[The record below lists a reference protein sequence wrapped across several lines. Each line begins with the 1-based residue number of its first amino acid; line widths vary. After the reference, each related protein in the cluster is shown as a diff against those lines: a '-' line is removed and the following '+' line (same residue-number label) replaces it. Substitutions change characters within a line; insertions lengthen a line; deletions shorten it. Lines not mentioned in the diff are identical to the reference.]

1 MFLLAIRIW
10 AIFNWVSKVSNQFC
24 DWSRKLEQ
32 VSKPIRC
39 ITNSNDDLVGAF
51 SRALGGSLV
60 FTLRFHWIFDIFSF
74 LLTLVLVLRHKIEKN
89 FVMLL
94 VMIRSCFADCLKA
107 RTGSVH
113 LMMYC
118 NFTKKQCF
126 NVWKHRSCQI
136 LVILYRYFEKQF
148 HLAEETKLP
157 MFLHSRSAHQD
168 FIGSRSVFV
177 LCVWKGHFLTNSVI

>member
-1 MFLLAIRIW
+1 MHNKQQWRLGWRVFPRFRWFACFYFTFSLDIRY
-10 AIFNWVSKVSNQFC
+10 IF
-24 DWSRKLEQ
+24 
-32 VSKPIRC
+32 
-39 ITNSNDDLVGAF
+39 F
-51 SRALGGSLV
+51 SP
-60 FTLRFHWIFDIFSF
+60 
-74 LLTLVLVLRHKIEKN
+74 TLVLVLRHKIEKN

-107 RTGSVH
+107 RTGSVR

-168 FIGSRSVFV
+168 FIGRQISFCLVRVERSLSHKQCNLV
-177 LCVWKGHFLTNSVI
+177 FLTELIT

>member
-1 MFLLAIRIW
+1 M
-10 AIFNWVSKVSNQFC
+10 SNQFC

-60 FTLRFHWIFDIFSF
+60 FILRFHWIFDIFSF
-74 LLTLVLVLRHKIEKN
+74 LLSLVLVLRHKIEKN

-107 RTGSVH
+107 RTGSVR

-118 NFTKKQCF
+118 NFTKKQRF
-126 NVWKHRSCQI
+126 NI
-136 LVILYRYFEKQF
+136 
-148 HLAEETKLP
+148 
-157 MFLHSRSAHQD
+157 
-168 FIGSRSVFV
+168 
-177 LCVWKGHFLTNSVI
+177 

>member
-1 MFLLAIRIW
+1 MSLHLNALFGWFRTLTLSAQLINQIKAKVNYDLFTRHFPPQCGLLNFTLSSHRILV
-10 AIFNWVSKVSNQFC
+10 IFSYVLIGHSDLCSFQRVSKVSNQFC

-74 LLTLVLVLRHKIEKN
+74 LLLQFWFCGTKSKKN
-89 FVMLL
+89 FIMLL

-107 RTGSVH
+107 RKGSVR

-118 NFTKKQCF
+118 NFTKKQRF
-126 NVWKHRSCQI
+126 NV
-136 LVILYRYFEKQF
+136 
-148 HLAEETKLP
+148 
-157 MFLHSRSAHQD
+157 
-168 FIGSRSVFV
+168 
-177 LCVWKGHFLTNSVI
+177 

>member
-1 MFLLAIRIW
+1 MFTRHFPRLCGLLNFTLSSHRILV
-10 AIFNWVSKVSNQFC
+10 IFSYVLIGHSDLCSFQRVSKVSNQFC

-60 FTLRFHWIFDIFSF
+60 FTLRFHWIFDIF
-74 LLTLVLVLRHKIEKN
+74 TLVLVLRHKIEKN

-107 RTGSVH
+107 RTGSVR

-118 NFTKKQCF
+118 NFTKKQRF
-126 NVWKHRSCQI
+126 NV
-136 LVILYRYFEKQF
+136 
-148 HLAEETKLP
+148 
-157 MFLHSRSAHQD
+157 
-168 FIGSRSVFV
+168 
-177 LCVWKGHFLTNSVI
+177 

>member
-1 MFLLAIRIW
+1 M
-10 AIFNWVSKVSNQFC
+10 SNQLC

-60 FTLRFHWIFDIFSF
+60 FILRFHWILDVFSF

-94 VMIRSCFADCLKA
+94 FMIRSCFADCLKA
-107 RTGSVH
+107 RTGSVR

-118 NFTKKQCF
+118 NFTKKQRF
-126 NVWKHRSCQI
+126 NV
-136 LVILYRYFEKQF
+136 
-148 HLAEETKLP
+148 
-157 MFLHSRSAHQD
+157 
-168 FIGSRSVFV
+168 
-177 LCVWKGHFLTNSVI
+177 

>member
-1 MFLLAIRIW
+1 M
-10 AIFNWVSKVSNQFC
+10 SNQFC

-39 ITNSNDDLVGAF
+39 ITNSELVGAF

-74 LLTLVLVLRHKIEKN
+74 LLTLILVLRHKIEKY

-94 VMIRSCFADCLKA
+94 VIIRSCFADCLKA
-107 RTGSVH
+107 RTGSVR

-118 NFTKKQCF
+118 NFTKKQCV
-126 NVWKHRSCQI
+126 NV
-136 LVILYRYFEKQF
+136 
-148 HLAEETKLP
+148 
-157 MFLHSRSAHQD
+157 
-168 FIGSRSVFV
+168 
-177 LCVWKGHFLTNSVI
+177 